1 MLEKLKKRNFIEVV
15 IGLLVL
21 ILLALAIFFGYKFY
35 VSKQLR
41 LNIDEKNYY
50 IHSGVAFDIPT
61 ATAYDKEDNK
71 LNVVVTIYKDGKKVD
86 SIDTRHVGDE
96 YTIYYETTD
105 GKLSLKKHIVVKI
118 ISNPSSL
125 KYEIVGITSVWTN
138 QDVTLTFV
146 PLDNNI
152 EQYCFDSQCS
162 TNNTVKVTKNGQY
175 ETYVID
181 KYDNSSEK
189 KEITVANIDK
199 VNPKIKGVN
208 EYTKSGQTYLGIT
221 ATDNESGVKEYSF
234 DNGKTYGEISTIKL
248 TDNITIKIRVKD
260 AAGNVSE
267 TYTYE
272 YVVEGTKLKEDNQ
285 SPTFTVSKLPS
296 NEWSNSNVTVT
307 VNATDNMSGVKE
319 YSFDNG
325 GTWQLDNTKIYEATA
340 NIKVK
345 VKDNTGN
352 ISQAKDLSIKIDK
365 IAPIINNIINQ
376 YSYISDVTFEVVE
389 DNLDTVI
396 VKRNDQKI
404 EYTTTL
410 SESGTYSIAATD
422 KAGNE
427 TIVIFN
433 IIKGQTLIT
442 GVENGAYYNYNVTPE
457 VLGGT
462 TLTMV
467 TLTKGESP
475 IEDYAIGNTISQEG
489 SYTLYVEDE
498 NTNSDEVTFTIDKT
512 DPEILSEISSTND
525 NTILTARDY
534 SLDTVVL
541 SEDGDPIECFA
552 ETEKEESGL
561 DCTVTDYLDMDI
573 YKMLEYGFETNDSEY
588 TVLATDKAGNETNY
602 DMDSDII
609 PIYTIDDL
617 EAIGSNA
624 ARTINNKDYFM
635 SSVAS
640 YRLMNDLDY
649 ENTRYNQIVAQ
660 DMVNPDDSIDY
671 YTLRWKE
678 RNIKVEQVEYPFNN
692 LSLAT
697 IVDSETSEGA
707 INHVEITIGDITYVN
722 LDISTLSISYFMD
735 SGESVE
741 FNKIK
746 INDDYVDL
754 DHPVRILCGPTM
766 SGSIACNVESDET
779 KVIPYTMF
787 CLFEPDFYNLFSSS
801 DDEIVYSVPM
811 PIYDEETDEEIM
823 TTFYYKVNAS
833 DGSLIGVFDGEDN
846 DITSSVLDDWM
857 IPTLRMYERQIGNE
871 NYLIYQFVL
880 GNITV
885 TSKDYNIM
893 LPKSLLNHDSSY
905 IYFEKDGVQYRIRND
920 SSYSTNNYYS
930 YSNPFEALEAL
941 GHISVDHM
949 EYCSLDCSNEENW
962 QHINIEDGDYA
973 EIYLY
978 TKQNWFMDIRY
989 ELPDGEGIIWDNK
1002 LYLGYGYGDGD
1013 IKPNKFYIDKYKE
1026 YFIIKYRDNWY
1037 KCNISDNVVYIFNEQ
1052 ENMWKITDSIQFY
1065 LKNYDRENYL
1075 SKFTD
1080 LPLSISFDG
1089 NGYKISNLTNSSTL
1103 AITDGQHEGLFN
1115 YLKNSVIKNLTFDN
1129 AGLYGFKDVTD
1140 VKMGILA
1147 DFVRSSTI
1155 RNIAITNANIYP
1167 TNNEMGILIGKAW
1180 NSEIVDN
1187 TINASIHAGDLTYP
1201 SAATKLAGLVSSTI
1215 NSNIIGNSLD
1225 ITNYAQGMSGLVYRA
1240 SAVDEGTEKPNVYNV
1255 YLKDNNIKYRNRS
1268 KVTFNTIYSELSA
1281 GGSYHVNLSNNTL
1294 DISNFGSYL
1303 DGSVIYFNPI
1313 TGAVCDASQVN
1324 YTALFSVGCMKWY
1337 TFGDNDSNTSV
1348 NLLMDVNI
1356 GYIFQGAWAS
1366 STNVSGPTTILTV
1379 LKSTTDDWLGV
1390 SSRTDSYTVNNGTAN
1405 YTIDYSGYRA
1415 RLIQASEIATITGN
1429 TSFNENTSNIMF
1441 YYETNTATIP
1451 SPAVGKYSW
1460 LYGTGTKPYY
1470 TATAVA
1476 GNSYRVWSV
1485 GTKSLF
1491 LDNLGSE
1498 EDTGIRPVIT
1508 VPKSVLQ

>member
-1 MLEKLKKRNFIEVV
+1 M
-15 IGLLVL
+15 
-21 ILLALAIFFGYKFY
+21 
-35 VSKQLR
+35 
-41 LNIDEKNYY
+41 
-50 IHSGVAFDIPT
+50 
-61 ATAYDKEDNK
+61 
-71 LNVVVTIYKDGKKVD
+71 
-86 SIDTRHVGDE
+86 
-96 YTIYYETTD
+96 
-105 GKLSLKKHIVVKI
+105 SLKKHIVVKI

-561 DCTVTDYLDMDI
+561 DCTVTDYLNMDI

-617 EAIGSNA
+617 EAVGSNA

-692 LSLAT
+692 LSSAT
-697 IVDSETSEGA
+697 IADSETSEGT
-707 INHVEITIGDITYVN
+707 IDHVEITIGDITYVN
-722 LDISTLSISYFMD
+722 LNISTLNIDDFMD

-787 CLFEPDFYNLFSSS
+787 YLFEPDFYNLFSSS

-978 TKQNWFMDIRY
+978 TKQNWFMDISY

-1080 LPLSISFDG
+1080 LPLSISLDG
-1089 NGYKISNLTNSSTL
+1089 NNHEISNLTNSSVSRTTHMDDGD
-1103 AITDGQHEGLFN
+1103 TDFNKTGLFSN
-1115 YLKNSVIKNLTFDN
+1115 LKNSIIKNLTFDTASIYDSYPPGPSHEILGIGN
-1129 AGLYGFKDVTD
+1129 YVSSSI
-1140 VKMGILA
+1140 GILG
-1147 DFVRSSTI
+1147 DFIKSSVI
-1155 RNIAITNANIYP
+1155 RNVSVTNANIHVG
-1167 TNNEMGILIGKAW
+1167 NSIGILIGTAYD
-1180 NSEIVDN
+1180 SEIVN
-1187 TINASIHAGDLTYP
+1187 NNINATINGWSSGKRSDN
-1201 SAATKLAGLVSSTI
+1201 SKLGGLVSYSI

-1225 ITNYAQGMSGLVYRA
+1225 ITNHADRISGLAYIIA
-1240 SAVDEGTEKPNVYNV
+1240 ATNEGTEQSSIYNV
-1255 YLKDNNIKYRNRS
+1255 YIKDNIIKYNNRLGLD
-1268 KVTFNTIYSELSA
+1268 FNQIYGELYEFS
-1281 GGSYHVNLSNNTL
+1281 SPPDYTYNVNITNNDL
-1294 DISNFGSYL
+1294 DISTFGSYIN
-1303 DGSVIYFNPI
+1303 GSEVYFNPI
-1313 TGAVCDASQVN
+1313 TGEICDSSEFVD
-1324 YTALFSVGCMKWY
+1324 YTSDCQKWY
-1337 TFGDNDSNTSV
+1337 TFGDSEINSSL
-1348 NLLMDVNI
+1348 NLLLANSI
-1356 GYIFQGAWAS
+1356 G
-1366 STNVSGPTTILTV
+1366 STQYWSTISLTTNGPDALLPILNSATESWVGV
-1379 LKSTTDDWLGV
+1379 LA
-1390 SSRTDSYTVNNGTAN
+1390 RTDSYTLNNGTVN
-1405 YTIDYSGYRA
+1405 YTINYTGYRA
-1415 RLIQASEIATITGN
+1415 RLITANEIAAISGDTE
-1429 TSFNENTSNIMF
+1429 FD
-1441 YYETNTATIP
+1441 ETVSHQISGHA
-1451 SPAVGKYSW
+1451 GW
-1460 LYGTGTKPYY
+1460 LDFDYPWNFY
-1470 TATAVA
+1470 TATAYC
-1476 GNSYRVWSV
+1476 GNSFSVWAKFSRVS
-1485 GTKSLF
+1485 GH
-1491 LDNLGSE
+1491 DNVAYL
-1498 EDTGIRPVIT
+1498 RPVIT
-1508 VPKSVLQ
+1508 IPKTLLGE